1 MEEIKAENKKTLE
14 DSMEELDKIIKAM
27 ENSDISLE
35 QSFALYKKGVAE
47 LKSCQDMVD
56 MIEKEL
62 IVLEEGEDE

>member
-14 DSMEELDKIIKAM
+14 ESMEELDKIIKAM
-27 ENSDISLE
+27 EDSDISLE

>member
-14 DSMEELDKIIKAM
+14 ESMEELDKIIKAM